1 MTTSLST
8 AGKPIRLGA
17 VLARAGEGVIHEVV
31 DRQDLVAKV
40 FHRDLKGLAAKIA
53 KVGAMI
59 ETPPDGAVQSDGFVV
74 LTWPVALLDER
85 DGAVGYIMPRIDT
98 SDAVEIHT
106 LSNPANRANPLPS
119 APVWT
124 PNVTWSHLVNV
135 AANLCLAV
143 ETVHRV
149 DAVIGDFQERNIFV
163 NDTTRVTLVDCD
175 SMQFTDVPGRQYLC
189 SVARPEFTAPELARV
204 NLAAT
209 AREKPSDLFALAVH
223 IHLLL
228 MAGNHPFLRGEWT
241 GGGDQPD
248 ALTLAVSGQWAGGPR
263 SALHTHALAPPITF
277 LPYDI
282 ERLFVRAF
290 TEGARDP
297 EARPTATE
305 WRNALSGIQIGT
317 CARGHQIPV
326 EADPCPWCL
335 IEDQRAARRAR
346 ASHLTAGSL
355 PDQVIYPAITP
366 DPSAPTPVM
375 PAYAASALSQAP
387 PPKAPPPPTADRRRN
402 YRSVVLGVLGGAAAV
417 LAATLLIIAVY
428 GDSSS
433 SGSASSGGPDPTTD
447 VETTTDTS
455 TATPTTTVAAKPPA
469 NARPCGTPGRG
480 KYTQAAAGTL
490 VTSCPFAISVRD
502 AVNAADRT
510 GPSVVNAY
518 SPVTKKWYPMTCLM
532 EDVLTCRGGEDAV
545 VYLY

>member
-8 AGKPIRLGA
+8 NGAPIRLGA
-17 VLARAGEGVIHEVV
+17 VLASAGEGVIHEVV
-31 DRQDLVAKV
+31 DRPDVVAKV
-40 FHRDLKGLAAKIA
+40 FHRDLKDRAAKIA

-59 ETPPDGAVQSDGFVV
+59 ETPPDGIVQSDGFVV
-74 LTWPVALLDER
+74 LTWPTALLDER
-85 DGAVGYIMPRIDT
+85 DGAVGYLMPRIDT

-149 DAVIGDFQERNIFV
+149 DAVIGDFQERNILV

-175 SMQFTDVPGRQYLC
+175 SMQFTDASGRQYLC
-189 SVARPEFTAPELARV
+189 GVARPEFTAPELARV
-204 NLAAT
+204 NLAVT
-209 AREKPSDLFALAVH
+209 ARAKPSDLFALAVH

-263 SALHTHALAPPITF
+263 SALHTHPLAPPITF

-290 TEGARDP
+290 TGGARDP
-297 EARPTATE
+297 EARPTAAE

-317 CARGHQIPV
+317 CARGHQIPA
-326 EADPCPWCL
+326 EADPCPWCV
-335 IEDQRAARRAR
+335 IEDQRAARRGVRSSYPAF
-346 ASHLTAGSL
+346 API
-355 PDQVIYPAITP
+355 PDQVIYRASNSPAPAVPARKAAAPQLTVSGSTNGSTNKLLGGISLFALL
-366 DPSAPTPVM
+366 SALIATLVFVDLDDDSRSSGE
-375 PAYAASALSQAP
+375 AASSSRAGSTVEEDDPFYITTIPTQAP
-387 PPKAPPPPTADRRRN
+387 
-402 YRSVVLGVLGGAAAV
+402 AV
-417 LAATLLIIAVY
+417 AN
-428 GDSSS
+428 
-433 SGSASSGGPDPTTD
+433 AS
-447 VETTTDTS
+447 
-455 TATPTTTVAAKPPA
+455 PPA
-469 NARPCGTPGRG
+469 NAKPCGTPI
-480 KYTQAAAGTL
+480 AAMYARAATGTP
-490 VTSCPFAISVRD
+490 VTSCPFALSVRD
-502 AVNAADRT
+502 AVNATGQDAPRT
-510 GPSVVNAY
+510 VNAY
-518 SPVTKKWYPMTCLM
+518 SPVTRKWYPMACVM
-532 EDVLTCRGGEDAV
+532 EDVLTCRGGQDAV